1 MSIETQAK
9 NLVKTIQQH
18 EEVKDFIFLSLG
30 KRNIKAIVKL
40 LKNPKR
46 LERDIIKQCQNFK
59 KKTGEYPEWIK
70 VDIVTDVVETT
81 FNDIHQQLVETRR
94 NYVDF
99 GIAFDQF
106 WNLTFLPEEIN
117 ANAFVIPDRDTNQ
130 LYLSE
135 RNINNYLRKY
145 TNHSKAFSI
154 DFYQNNK
161 AYQFYT
167 KGYILDQEQIYELD
181 SKGVTKGLR
190 QVDNLSQEIDKMITS
205 SVDVLEHMG
214 QENGR
219 FIYGYFGHF
228 DKEINFYNILRHSS
242 STYALVEG
250 LTYLHKDL
258 AQVEKAIDYIIDNYL
273 YVTGDTGYIFD
284 DAEGINEI
292 KLGQNASFIFAVCE
306 YLKVKPDNNK
316 YLGAAQKVAHG
327 ILTMINPVSSKT
339 THVLNYPDLTIK
351 EDFRIVYYDGEA
363 ALALLRLY
371 QIDQNS
377 LWLDTTKKLFSYF
390 IEHDYWKFHD
400 HWLGYCTN
408 ELVQIEPKDEYF
420 IFGIKNVNTYLDFIK
435 TRELT
440 YPTFFEM
447 LMASYRLVQKA
458 KETGRQQ
465 LVDDL
470 IDERQL
476 IDIIQLRAN
485 YQRVGYYY
493 PEVAM
498 YFKNPA
504 RLLGGFFMKHHA
516 YRMRIDDLEH
526 YISGYVQYQKV
537 FKE

>member
-1 MSIETQAK
+1 M
-9 NLVKTIQQH
+9 
-18 EEVKDFIFLSLG
+18 
-30 KRNIKAIVKL
+30 
-40 LKNPKR
+40 
-46 LERDIIKQCQNFK
+46 
-59 KKTGEYPEWIK
+59 
-70 VDIVTDVVETT
+70 
-81 FNDIHQQLVETRR
+81 DIHQQLVETRR
-94 NYVDF
+94 NYIDF

-106 WNLTFLPEEIN
+106 WNLTFLSEEIN
-117 ANAFVIPDRDTNQ
+117 ANAFIIPDRETNQ

-145 TNHSKAFSI
+145 TNHSKAFAI
-154 DFYQNNK
+154 DFYQNK
-161 AYQFYT
+161 KVYQFYT
-167 KGYILDQEQIYELD
+167 KGYILDQDQIYELD
-181 SKGVTKGLR
+181 SKGLTKGLR
-190 QVDNLSQEIDKMITS
+190 HVDNLSQEIDKMIGS

-242 STYALVEG
+242 STYALIEG
-250 LTYLHKDL
+250 LTYLDKDL
-258 AQVEKAIDYIIDNYL
+258 TQATKAIDYIIDNYL
-273 YVTGDTGYIFD
+273 YDTGEVGYIFD
-284 DAEGINEI
+284 DTEDANEI

-306 YLKVKPDNNK
+306 YLKVDPDNTK
-316 YLGAAQKVAHG
+316 YIIAAQKVAHG
-327 ILTMINPVSSKT
+327 ILSMINSDTYKT
-339 THVLNYPDLTIK
+339 THVLNYPDLTVK

-371 QIDQNS
+371 QIDQNP
-377 LWLDTTKKLFSYF
+377 LWLNTTKNLFSYF
-390 IEHDYWKFHD
+390 IEHDYWKYHD
-400 HWLGYCTN
+400 HWLGYCSN
-408 ELVQIEPKDEYF
+408 ELVQLEPKDEYV

-458 KETGRQQ
+458 KETGRQH
-465 LVDDL
+465 LVDEL
-470 IDERQL
+470 IDEQQL

-526 YISGYVQYQKV
+526 YISGYVQYQKA
-537 FKE
+537 FKNE